1 MGLQQ
6 RLRDGVGGGYGAGVL
21 EEVAELGGVIVADRG
36 GEAYGPLADLLQA
49 LDLGHEDTQLACDL
63 LLRRLASEGL
73 DHAPVGPVV
82 LVDLLDH
89 VDRDTNGPPFVGDGA
104 GNSLPYPPRRVRRK
118 LVAFGVVELLG
129 RPYEPEVALLDQVE
143 KRDAAVAVFLGYGD
157 HEPQIGLHETVL
169 GPLTPAGYPLGE
181 PYLVSVGEKGHPPY
195 LGEIHPDRIS
205 RSDSVGDLDRRR
217 LSDVHGGG
225 YRSLVPAGL
234 TVYERYLFRLQRGVE
249 LLYFRRRKSPL
260 LQETGDLLRAEK
272 ALTSPPVQELVSALR
287 QHHGILGRH
296 LSPFLHLCALSTRSR
311 THKVAI
317 VKSL

>member
-89 VDRDTNGPPFVGDGA
+89 VDRNTNGPPLVGDGA
-104 GNSLPYPPRRVRRK
+104 GYGLPYPPRRVRRE

-129 RPYEPEVALLDQVE
+129 RPYEPEVGLDE
-143 KRDAAVAVFLGYGD
+143 A
-157 HEPQIGLHETVL
+157 VL
-169 GPLTPAGYPLGE
+169 GPLAPAGYPLGE
-181 PYLVSVGEKGHPPY
+181 PYLVCVGEQRHPTY

-205 RSDSVGDLDRRR
+205 RGD
-217 LSDVHGGG
+217 
-225 YRSLVPAGL
+225 
-234 TVYERYLFRLQRGVE
+234 GV
-249 LLYFRRRKSPL
+249 
-260 LQETGDLLRAEK
+260 
-272 ALTSPPVQELVSALR
+272 
-287 QHHGILGRH
+287 
-296 LSPFLHLCALSTRSR
+296 
-311 THKVAI
+311 
-317 VKSL
+317 